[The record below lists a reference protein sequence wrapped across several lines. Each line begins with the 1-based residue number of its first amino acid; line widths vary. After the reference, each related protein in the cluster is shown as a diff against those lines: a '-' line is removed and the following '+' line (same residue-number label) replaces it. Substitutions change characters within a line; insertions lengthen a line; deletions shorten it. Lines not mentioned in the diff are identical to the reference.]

1 MLLFIWLNIHSCV
14 LVGVDVCSM
23 GTIWGELFW
32 GSCVVE
38 LYGGSCGEL
47 CSAIVWGAVL
57 GGAVW
62 GRCVGDHVESCVG
75 SSGRSW
81 GELWEGGH
89 AHQSLDS
96 PGIASSTSSTR
107 GIPHY
112 PLSNCPYPVPA
123 HSSSQVV
130 HCRVCPPHPLHAPVL
145 VLHLAVYPA
154 SPTQGRVGLTDR
166 LTHSAQTQCNVSR

>member
-32 GSCVVE
+32 ESCVVE

-96 PGIASSTSSTR
+96 PGIHT
-107 GIPHY
+107 
-112 PLSNCPYPVPA
+112 PLP
-123 HSSSQVV
+123 
-130 HCRVCPPHPLHAPVL
+130 PVL
-145 VLHLAVYPA
+145 LVQGGF
-154 SPTQGRVGLTDR
+154 PTTLSATALTLSLPTAAAR
-166 LTHSAQTQCNVSR
+166 